1 MQLRLSTK
9 LIVWGGVASAVI
21 IGLFAYLV
29 VDRFQSH
36 VIGDLEEYAEQLSE
50 TVKSSTRYD
59 MLLNQRSSVHE
70 IINTIGR
77 QGTIDRVRV
86 YNKDGEV
93 IYSSDSTDIG
103 QMVDMQAEACYG
115 CHAED
120 RPLTSLPIAD
130 RTRTF
135 SLEEGSRLLGIISPI
150 YNEPSCWQ
158 SSCHAH
164 AEDQNVLGVLDL
176 TLPLDE
182 VDRQRRA
189 GAMMVV
195 ALSAAVLLLI
205 SLIIYV
211 LVRRFVLRPVELLVE
226 ATQRVAAGDLS
237 SSVPVRSQDEI
248 GQLAESFND
257 MTHRLADAQRQ
268 IFQSSKLASV
278 GRLAAGV
285 AHELNNPLTGVLTY
299 SSFLLSQ
306 IEKPELREDLEVI
319 VRETKRCRDI
329 VAGLLDFSR
338 QTPSAPRWTDLNEI
352 VHVASGM
359 VRHHFAL
366 QKTRLLLDLQQ
377 DLPPVN
383 IDSSQMEQVLVNLLV
398 NAADAMPKHGGS
410 VTVTTAPG
418 APLAT
423 VDGEVSSVQLDV
435 SDTGLG
441 ISREDLDKIFDP
453 FFTTKGTEGTGLGL
467 AIVWGIVEEHGGD
480 IRVSSAPGEGTRFTI
495 RLPAKESVP
504 AVAESTVQSA

>member
-1 MQLRLSTK
+1 MRLRLSTK
-9 LIVWGGVASAVI
+9 LIVAGGLASAII
-21 IGLFAYLV
+21 IGLFAFLV
-29 VDRFQSH
+29 VENYQSH
-36 VIGDLEEYAEQLSE
+36 LVGDLEGYAQQLSE

-77 QGTIDRVRV
+77 QEAIDRVRV
-86 YNKDGEV
+86 YNKDGEI

-103 QMVDMQAEACYG
+103 HMVDMRAEACYG

-120 RPLTSLPIAD
+120 RPLESLPISD

-135 SLEEGSRLLGIISPI
+135 EINAGSRILGIVNPI

-164 AEDQNVLGVLDL
+164 AEDQKVLGVLDL
-176 TLPLDE
+176 TLPLEE

-189 GAMMVV
+189 GTV
-195 ALSAAVLLLI
+195 
-205 SLIIYV
+205 LIIWLA
-211 LVRRFVLRPVELLVE
+211 LVVMAAISVIIFALLRRFVLRPVELLVE

-237 SSVPVRSQDEI
+237 SSVPVRSHDEI
-248 GQLAESFND
+248 GQLGASFNE
-257 MTHRLADAQRQ
+257 MTHRLAEAQRQ

-299 SSFLLSQ
+299 SSFLQSQ
-306 IEKPELREDLEVI
+306 IKDPDLRKDVDVI

-338 QTPSAPRWTDLNEI
+338 QTPSAPRWTDINEVI
-352 VHVASGM
+352 HVASGM

-366 QKTRLLLDLQQ
+366 QKTRLVLDLQQ
-377 DLPPVN
+377 DLPAVN
-383 IDSSQMEQVLVNLLV
+383 IDSSQMEQVVVNLLV
-398 NAADAMPKHGGS
+398 NAADAMPKRGGT
-410 VTVTTAPG
+410 VTVTTR
-418 APLAT
+418 LAIPH
-423 VDGEVSSVQLDV
+423 DGPEVSSRTVQLEV
-435 SDTGLG
+435 QDTGSG
-441 ISREDLDKIFDP
+441 IAERHMDKIFDP

-467 AIVWGIVEEHGGD
+467 AIVWGIVEDHAGD
-480 IRVSSAPGEGTRFTI
+480 IQVSSVPGTGTRFTI
-495 RLPAKESVP
+495 RLPAKEEE
-504 AVAESTVQSA
+504 AVVAGSTN

>member
-1 MQLRLSTK
+1 MRQRLSTK
-9 LIVWGGVASAVI
+9 LIVWGGTASAII
-21 IGLFAYLV
+21 IGLFAWLV
-29 VDRFQSH
+29 VENYQSH
-36 VIGDLEEYAEQLSE
+36 LVADLEDYAEQLSE

-77 QGTIDRVRV
+77 QQAIDRVRV

-103 QMVDMQAEACYG
+103 HLVDMRAEACYA
-115 CHAED
+115 CHTAD
-120 RPLTSLPIAD
+120 RPLESLPISD

-135 SLEEGSRLLGIISPI
+135 SINGDSRLMGIISPI

-164 AEDQNVLGVLDL
+164 EEEQKVLGVLDL
-176 TLPLDE
+176 TLPLEE
-182 VDRQRRA
+182 VDQQRRSA
-189 GAMMVV
+189 TLMVIG
-195 ALSAAVLLLI
+195 LSFVVMIAI
-205 SLIIYV
+205 SLIIFV
-211 LVRRFVLRPVELLVE
+211 MVRRLVLRPVELLVE
-226 ATQRVAAGDLS
+226 ATQRVAAGELS
-237 SSVPVRSQDEI
+237 TSVPVRSQDEI
-248 GQLAESFND
+248 GQLGTSFND
-257 MTHRLADAQRQ
+257 MTHRLAEAQRQ

-306 IEKPELREDLEVI
+306 VEEPELKKDLEVI

-338 QTPSAPRWTDLNEI
+338 QTPTAPRWTDINEV

-366 QKTRLLLDLQQ
+366 QKTRLVLDLHQ

-383 IDSSQMEQVLVNLLV
+383 IDSGQMEQVLVNLLV
-398 NAADAMPKHGGS
+398 NAADAMPKEGGT
-410 VTVTTAPG
+410 VTVKTAPASRTDGSGG
-418 APLAT
+418 AAST
-423 VDGEVSSVQLDV
+423 VRLDV
-435 SDTGLG
+435 SDTGSG
-441 ISREDLDKIFDP
+441 ISLEHMDKIFDP

-467 AIVWGIVEEHGGD
+467 AIVWGIVEDHGGD
-480 IRVSSAPGEGTRFTI
+480 VQVSSVPGEGTRFTI
-495 RLPAKESVP
+495 RLPAKASELAASGP
-504 AVAESTVQSA
+504 AA

>member
-1 MQLRLSTK
+1 MRQRLSTK
-9 LIVWGGVASAVI
+9 LIVGGGAASAII
-21 IGLFAYLV
+21 IGLFVFLV
-29 VDRFQSH
+29 VDNFQGH
-36 VIGDLEEYAEQLSE
+36 LVGDLETYAQQLSE

-77 QGTIDRVRV
+77 QEAIDRVRV
-86 YNKDGEV
+86 YNKDGEI

-103 QMVDMQAEACYG
+103 HLVDMQAEACYA

-120 RPLTSLPIAD
+120 RPLESLPISS

-135 SLEEGSRLLGIISPI
+135 SVDEDSRLLGIINPI
-150 YNEPSCWQ
+150 YNDASCWQ

-164 AEDQNVLGVLDL
+164 AEDQKVLGVLDL

-189 GAMMVV
+189 GTVMVV
-195 ALSAAVLLLI
+195 ALAIVVMVAI
-205 SLIIYV
+205 SLIIFY
-211 LVRRFVLRPVELLVE
+211 LARRFVLRPVELLVE

-237 SSVPVRSQDEI
+237 TSVPVRSQDEV
-248 GQLAESFND
+248 GQLAESFNE
-257 MTHRLADAQRQ
+257 MTHRLAEAQRH
-268 IFQSSKLASV
+268 IFRSSKLASV

-299 SSFLLSQ
+299 GSFLLNQ
-306 IEKPELREDLEVI
+306 TQDPELKKDLEVV

-338 QTPSAPRWTDLNEI
+338 QTPSAPRWTDINEVI
-352 VHVASGM
+352 HVASGM

-366 QKTRLLLDLQQ
+366 QKTRLVLDLQQ

-383 IDSSQMEQVLVNLLV
+383 IDPSQMQQVLVNLLV
-398 NAADAMPKHGGS
+398 NAADAMPKEGGS
-410 VTVTTAPG
+410 VTVTTTPG
-418 APLAT
+418 VPPPGRPGPA
-423 VDGEVSSVQLDV
+423 VQLEV
-435 SDTGLG
+435 SDTGQG
-441 ISREDLDKIFDP
+441 IPEEHLDKIFDP

-467 AIVWGIVEEHGGD
+467 AIVWGIIEEHGGD
-480 IRVSSAPGEGTRFTI
+480 IQVATEPGKGTRFTI
-495 RLPAKESVP
+495 RLPARERVP
-504 AVAESTVQSA
+504 PVAETETELS